1 MLTPHQALQQ
11 YFGLSDFREGQAETI
26 ERVLAGQHT
35 LLVMPTGSGKSLTYQ
50 LPALL
55 LPGLTLVI
63 SPLIALMKDQVE
75 SLTKAGLPATYINSS
90 LPAHEVNQRTRA
102 VLEGHVKLLYIAPER
117 LRSRDFTRA
126 LAKTKISLLAVDEAH
141 CISQWGHDFRPDYLQ
156 VGPIWQAMGQPTLLA
171 TTATATPTVQQDIVK
186 LLDLPAVQTLV
197 TGFNRP
203 NLTFRV
209 KFTPDARTKLQTLPA
224 LLNKSEG
231 STIIYTATRRNADE
245 VSDFIRTT
253 VRVPAQAYHAG
264 LDRYQRD
271 TVQND
276 FMADRVKI
284 VVATNAFGMG
294 VDKADVRTVIHYNLP
309 ATVEAYYQEAGRA
322 GRDGLPAECLL
333 LFAPDDQGLQE
344 WLIHSDTPAYEDLRQ
359 VYTLL
364 THTANDGEVYAAP
377 SELAASTSLHP
388 VKIRVTLSELEL
400 AGVLFHLGDQGG
412 YGRWKILPLAERAL
426 EKRAE
431 AIEKRAKIRQQL
443 LDKMVNYAHLT
454 TCRRKFLLDY
464 FGDTTP
470 PQSPRCCDN
479 HTAERIEDLPR
490 AVTAQ
495 EWFPLIVLET
505 VRSLQGR
512 PIGRSRLAQ
521 LLNGSRAQEIQQFG
535 YDQHK
540 FYGKLGGL
548 SQRQVVELVDAM
560 IEARYLRLS
569 GGDLPVLSLTPL
581 GQQALEA
588 RAALP
593 IRLASLNSEADSV
606 ERWQAKSERS
616 DTVIQT
622 HELFQRGLSPAQI
635 AAERQLTEITIFTH
649 LARLIADGK
658 IALRQLVTP
667 DIEAQVLA
675 AVQTVGSA
683 ATLSPLKAVLPDAI
697 SFDQIKCVLAAHPEL
712 PRVGVTLE
720 SAHKVEQRVVALGES
735 DNPESVPELIEALKH
750 SDGNVR
756 RLAASAL
763 GKIGDPRAVEP
774 LLALLATETKPQV
787 RQYAIKTLGRLR
799 DLRASPMLEQIAANP
814 AEEEY
819 NIKAAQAA
827 LAYIAKANSPQSSV
841 SPAPLPP
848 SSPAADTVIL
858 EATAK
863 LGGTLGR
870 TGLVQFLTGSKASW
884 LESFVQHS
892 YYGSLASLSQQGVL
906 DIIDALI
913 TDGKLATTGG
923 NRPKVV
929 LAEGEAKA
937 EAETKEERGG
947 EEARE
952 EEGLSAKMSLRGREA
967 EAISIPAGETASPTA
982 RSDMNQSG
990 RGEPDAALLE
1000 ALREWRT
1007 RQAKSLGMPPYI
1019 VFANKILE
1027 EIAARRPS
1035 TLAELGQI
1043 SGVGPAKLEQYGP
1056 AVIALLSQFSAGG
1069 ERTDRVREEKEPFQ
1083 PLGEIAE
1090 PVEWPDEFQSD
1101 TDESLRDEPIIVNRK
1116 SAKGA
1121 QSEIVNPLDAILA
1134 VVSDLDGLL
1143 SPAGLAALLTAAPGD
1158 IVSFSDHELCGIF
1171 YDKLSLEDIETHIQK
1186 AIQAKQLGLSP
1197 YQRLK
1202 M

>member
-75 SLTKAGLPATYINSS
+75 SLTEAGLPATYINSS
-90 LPAHEVNQRTRA
+90 LPAHEANQRTRA

-126 LAKTKISLLAVDEAH
+126 LAKTKVSLLAVDEAH

-156 VGPIWQAMGQPTLLA
+156 IGPIWQAMGQPTLLA

-186 LLDLPAVQTLV
+186 LLDLPTAQTLV

-224 LLNKSEG
+224 LLSKSQG

-245 VSDFIRTT
+245 VADFIRST
-253 VRVPAQAYHAG
+253 VQVPAQAYHAG

-276 FMADRVKI
+276 FMADRLKI

-294 VDKADVRTVIHYNLP
+294 VDKADVRAVIHYNLP

-344 WLIHSDTPAYEDLRQ
+344 WLINSDTPAYEDLHQ
-359 VYTLL
+359 LYTLL
-364 THTANDGEVYAAP
+364 TRAANDGEVYAAP
-377 SELAASTSLHP
+377 HELAASTGLHP

-400 AGVLFHLGDQGG
+400 AGALFHLGDQGG
-412 YGRWKILPLAERAL
+412 YGRWKLLPLAERAL

-431 AIEKRAKIRQQL
+431 AIEKRAKIRHQL
-443 LDKMVNYAHLT
+443 LKQMVNYAHLT

-505 VRSLQGR
+505 VRSLQER
-512 PIGRSRLAQ
+512 PVGRSRLAQ

-535 YDQHK
+535 YDRHK
-540 FYGKLGGL
+540 FYGKLSGL
-548 SQRQVVELVDAM
+548 SQRQVVELVDAL

-569 GGDLPVLSLTPL
+569 GGDLPVLNLTPL
-581 GQQALEA
+581 GQRALEA

-593 IRLASLNSEADSV
+593 IRLASLNNEADSV

-622 HELFQRGLSPAQI
+622 YELFQQGLTPAQI
-635 AAERQLTEITIFTH
+635 AAERQLTEMTIYSH
-649 LARLIADGK
+649 LVRLIADGK
-658 IALRQLVTP
+658 IELRQVVPPEIETEVLQAVT
-667 DIEAQVLA
+667 
-675 AVQTVGSA
+675 TVGSA
-683 ATLSPLKAVLPDAI
+683 SALSPLKAVLPDNI
-697 SFDQIKCVLAAHPEL
+697 SFEQIKCVLAAHPEL
-712 PRVGVTLE
+712 PRAGVTLE

-735 DNPESVPELIEALKH
+735 GSPEAVPELVEALRH

-763 GKIGDPRAVEP
+763 GKIGDPQAVEP
-774 LLALLATETKPQV
+774 LLALLAAETKPQV
-787 RQYAIKTLGRLR
+787 RQYAIKALGRLR
-799 DLRASPMLEQIAANP
+799 DPQASTILEQIAANP
-814 AEEEY
+814 AEEDY

-827 LAYIAKANSPQSSV
+827 LTYISKANPPQISVPPAPPSTSSGQSLPPR
-841 SPAPLPP
+841 SPAPSP
-848 SSPAADTVIL
+848 SPDAIVL
-858 EATAK
+858 EAVAK

-870 TGLVQFLTGSKASW
+870 TGLAQFLTGSKASW
-884 LESFVQHS
+884 LEAFAQHS
-892 YYGSLASLSQQGVL
+892 YYGSLASFSQQAVF

-913 TDGKLATTGG
+913 AEGWLMTTGG

-929 LAEGEAKA
+929 LAGGEEAKA
-937 EAETKEERGG
+937 EAKEERGG
-947 EEARE
+947 EEART
-952 EEGLSAKMSLRGREA
+952 REA
-967 EAISIPAGETASPTA
+967 REERGEGAP
-982 RSDMNQSG
+982 G
-990 RGEPDAALLE
+990 RGEPDPELLE
-1000 ALREWRT
+1000 ALRDWRT
-1007 RQAKSLGMPPYI
+1007 QQAKSQRLPPYI
-1019 VFANKILE
+1019 VFANRILE
-1027 EIAARRPS
+1027 EIATRRPA
-1035 TLAELGQI
+1035 TLAELGNI

-1056 AVIALLSQFSAGG
+1056 AVMALISQFSARDQRPGM
-1069 ERTDRVREEKEPFQ
+1069 VHEEKEPLQPLAEVSEPADWREEFQ
-1083 PLGEIAE
+1083 PDLN
-1090 PVEWPDEFQSD
+1090 
-1101 TDESLRDEPIIVNRK
+1101 ESTRDEPIIANPPEASEIVNRK
-1116 SAKGA
+1116 SK
-1121 QSEIVNPLDAILA
+1121 IVNPLEAILT
-1134 VVSDLDGLL
+1134 VVSDLDALL

-1158 IVSFSDHELCGIF
+1158 IVPFSDHELCGI
-1171 YDKLSLEDIETHIQK
+1171 YHNKLSPEDIEALIQE
-1186 AIQAKQLGLSP
+1186 AIQTKQLGLTP

-1202 M
+1202 IVDRG

>member
-11 YFGLSDFREGQAETI
+11 YFRLSNFREGQAETI

-75 SLTKAGLPATYINSS
+75 SLTEAGLPATYINSS

-126 LAKTKISLLAVDEAH
+126 LAKTKVSLLAVDEAH

-156 VGPIWQAMGQPTLLA
+156 IGPIWQAMGQPTLLA

-186 LLDLPAVQTLV
+186 LLDLPAAQTLV

-224 LLNKSEG
+224 LLSKSQG

-245 VSDFIRTT
+245 VADFIRSA

-276 FMADRVKI
+276 FMADRLKI

-322 GRDGLPAECLL
+322 GRDGLSAECLL

-344 WLIHSDTPAYEDLRQ
+344 WLINSDTPAYEDLRQ
-359 VYTLL
+359 IYTLL
-364 THTANDGEVYAAP
+364 TRAANDGEVYAAP
-377 SELAASTSLHP
+377 HELAASTSLHP

-400 AGVLFHLGDQGG
+400 AGAIFHLGDQGG
-412 YGRWKILPLAERAL
+412 YGRWKLLPLAERAL

-443 LDKMVNYAHLT
+443 LKQMVNYAHLT
-454 TCRRKFLLDY
+454 TCRRQFLLNY

-505 VRSLQGR
+505 VRSLQER
-512 PIGRSRLAQ
+512 PVGRSRLAQ

-535 YDQHK
+535 YDRHK
-540 FYGKLGGL
+540 FYGKLSGL
-548 SQRQVVELVDAM
+548 SQRQVVELVDAL

-593 IRLASLNSEADSV
+593 IRLGSEADSV
-606 ERWQAKSERS
+606 ERRQAKSERS
-616 DTVIQT
+616 DTIIQT
-622 HELFQRGLSPAQI
+622 YELLQRGLTPAQI
-635 AAERQLTEITIFTH
+635 AAERQLTEMTIYSH

-658 IALRQLVTP
+658 IELRQVIPLE
-667 DIEAQVLA
+667 IETEVLQ
-675 AVQTVGSA
+675 AVATVGSA
-683 ATLSPLKAVLPDAI
+683 AALSPLKAVLPDDI

-712 PRVGVTLE
+712 PRAGVTLE

-735 DNPESVPELIEALKH
+735 GSPEAVPELVEALRH
-750 SDGNVR
+750 NDGNVR

-763 GKIGDPRAVEP
+763 GKIGDPQAVEP
-774 LLALLATETKPQV
+774 LLALLAAETKPQV
-787 RQYAIKTLGRLR
+787 RQYAIKALGRLR
-799 DLRASPMLEQIAANP
+799 DLRATTILEQIAGNP
-814 AEEEY
+814 AEEDY

-827 LAYIAKANSPQSSV
+827 LTYIAKANPPQISV
-841 SPAPLPP
+841 SPAPPPP
-848 SSPAADTVIL
+848 SPPAPPSPDAIIL
-858 EATAK
+858 EAVAK

-870 TGLVQFLTGSKASW
+870 TGLAQFLTGSKASW
-884 LESFVQHS
+884 LETFAQHS
-892 YYGSLASLSQQGVL
+892 YYGGLTSFSQQAVL

-913 TDGKLATTGG
+913 TEGRLMTTGG

-929 LAEGEAKA
+929 LAGSDEAMTREAKGERRGEDA
-937 EAETKEERGG
+937 RTREARDERGKD
-947 EEARE
+947 A
-952 EEGLSAKMSLRGREA
+952 
-967 EAISIPAGETASPTA
+967 P
-982 RSDMNQSG
+982 G
-990 RGEPDAALLE
+990 RGEPDPALLE
-1000 ALREWRT
+1000 ALRDWRT
-1007 RQAKSLGMPPYI
+1007 QQAKSQGMPPYI
-1019 VFANKILE
+1019 IFANKVLE
-1027 EIAARRPS
+1027 EIAAHRPA
-1035 TLAELGQI
+1035 TLTELGNI

-1056 AVIALLSQFSAGG
+1056 AVIALVNQFLEG
-1069 ERTDRVREEKEPFQ
+1069 
-1083 PLGEIAE
+1083 
-1090 PVEWPDEFQSD
+1090 
-1101 TDESLRDEPIIVNRK
+1101 DESQRVIREQPNSIEFEQAEDFQGSNPPDNFGENFISKQVIESQIVNRK
-1116 SAKGA
+1116 
-1121 QSEIVNPLDAILA
+1121 SEIVNPLEAILT
-1134 VVSDLDGLL
+1134 VVSDLDALL

-1158 IVSFSDHELCGIF
+1158 IVPFSDHELCGIF
-1171 YDKLSLEDIETHIQK
+1171 HNKLTPEDIEALIQETL
-1186 AIQAKQLGLSP
+1186 QAKQLGLTP

-1202 M
+1202 IVDRG

>member
-75 SLTKAGLPATYINSS
+75 SLTEAGLPATYINSS
-90 LPAHEVNQRTRA
+90 LPAHEANQRTRA

-156 VGPIWQAMGQPTLLA
+156 IGPIWQAMGQPTLLA

-186 LLDLPAVQTLV
+186 LLDLPTAQTLV

-224 LLNKSEG
+224 LLSKSQG

-245 VSDFIRTT
+245 VADFIRST

-276 FMADRVKI
+276 FMADRLKI

-294 VDKADVRTVIHYNLP
+294 VDKADVRAVIHYNLP

-344 WLIHSDTPAYEDLRQ
+344 WLINSDTPAYEDLHQ
-359 VYTLL
+359 LYTLL
-364 THTANDGEVYAAP
+364 TRAANDGEVYAA
-377 SELAASTSLHP
+377 SHELAASTGLHP

-400 AGVLFHLGDQGG
+400 AGALFHLGDQGG
-412 YGRWKILPLAERAL
+412 YGRWKLLPLAERAL

-431 AIEKRAKIRQQL
+431 AIEKRAKIRHQL
-443 LDKMVNYAHLT
+443 LKQMVNYAHLT

-505 VRSLQGR
+505 VRSLQER
-512 PIGRSRLAQ
+512 PVGRSRLAQ

-535 YDQHK
+535 YDRHK
-540 FYGKLGGL
+540 FYGKLSGL
-548 SQRQVVELVDAM
+548 SQRQVVELVDAL

-569 GGDLPVLSLTPL
+569 GGDLPVLNLTPL
-581 GQQALEA
+581 GQRALEA

-593 IRLASLNSEADSV
+593 IRLASLNNEADSV

-622 HELFQRGLSPAQI
+622 YELFQQGLTPAQI
-635 AAERQLTEITIFTH
+635 AAERQLTEMTIYTH
-649 LARLIADGK
+649 LVRLIADGK
-658 IALRQLVTP
+658 IELRQVVPPEVET
-667 DIEAQVLA
+667 EVLQ
-675 AVQTVGSA
+675 AVATVGSA
-683 ATLSPLKAVLPDAI
+683 AALSPLKAVLPDNI
-697 SFDQIKCVLAAHPEL
+697 SFEQIKCVLAAHPEL
-712 PRVGVTLE
+712 PRAGVTLE

-735 DNPESVPELIEALKH
+735 GSPEAVPELVEALRH

-763 GKIGDPRAVEP
+763 GKIGDPQAVEP
-774 LLALLATETKPQV
+774 LLALLAAETKPQV
-787 RQYAIKTLGRLR
+787 RQYAIKALGRLR
-799 DLRASPMLEQIAANP
+799 DLRATTMLEQIASNS
-814 AEEEY
+814 AEEDY
-819 NIKAAQAA
+819 NLKAAQAA
-827 LAYIAKANSPQSSV
+827 LTYISKAISPQPSIAPAPPPPRPPAV
-841 SPAPLPP
+841 SP
-848 SSPAADTVIL
+848 SPDAIIL
-858 EATAK
+858 EAVAK

-870 TGLVQFLTGSKASW
+870 TGLAQFLTGSKASW
-884 LESFVQHS
+884 LEAFAQHS
-892 YYGSLASLSQQGVL
+892 YYGSLASFSQQAVF

-913 TDGKLATTGG
+913 AEGWLMTTGG

-929 LAEGEAKA
+929 LAGGEEAKA
-937 EAETKEERGG
+937 EAKEERGG
-947 EEARE
+947 EEART
-952 EEGLSAKMSLRGREA
+952 REA
-967 EAISIPAGETASPTA
+967 REERGEGAP
-982 RSDMNQSG
+982 G
-990 RGEPDAALLE
+990 RGEPDPELLE
-1000 ALREWRT
+1000 ALRDWRT
-1007 RQAKSLGMPPYI
+1007 QQAKSQRLPPYI
-1019 VFANKILE
+1019 VFANRILE
-1027 EIAARRPS
+1027 EIATRRPA
-1035 TLAELGQI
+1035 TLAELGKI

-1056 AVIALLSQFSAGG
+1056 AVIALVNQFSGG
-1069 ERTDRVREEKEPFQ
+1069 NERSNTVPEEQEPFQ
-1083 PLGEIAE
+1083 PLAE
-1090 PVEWPDEFQSD
+1090 FPEPADWPDEFQPD
-1101 TDESLRDEPIIVNRK
+1101 LDEVIRDEPTI
-1116 SAKGA
+1116 
-1121 QSEIVNPLDAILA
+1121 QNPLEAILT
-1134 VVSDLDGLL
+1134 VVSDLDALL

-1158 IVSFSDHELCGIF
+1158 IVPFSDHELCGIF
-1171 YDKLSLEDIETHIQK
+1171 HNKLAPEDIEALIQE
-1186 AIQAKQLGLSP
+1186 AIQTKQLGLTP

-1202 M
+1202 IVDRG